1 MWICLSNAFL
11 SIVNSDRDPT
21 VLMVRAR
28 RHGDLEAVFGPSVEV
43 TTLPQRDYQ
52 FRAFIRRDIVGTVI
66 AQSLMD
72 INYVNF
78 KESVKDRPLH
88 DAYFEIWR
96 TMADLQEIPPYG
108 RAPRPGFRKQPQR

>member
-1 MWICLSNAFL
+1 MWICLSDAFL

-28 RHGDLEAVFGPSVEV
+28 RRGDIEAVFGPSVEV

-66 AQSLMD
+66 AQALMEID
-72 INYVNF
+72 YCNF
-78 KESVKDRPLH
+78 KGSVRDKNLAHSYHEVWDIMQ
-88 DAYFEIWR
+88 E
-96 TMADLQEIPPYG
+96 LQPTAPY
-108 RAPRPGFRKQPQR
+108 ATTPRPGFRQHPQR